1 MRLSKLKTSL
11 CQRFKPTS
19 SLKRAGAPW
28 SQSHEALD
36 TVAAIG
42 PQFNQGFAPV
52 RLGFGVGVRRRG
64 ARRAMVR
71 EELTRRRFNG
81 LAARGFG
88 TKRGRVRKARLRIV
102 FLLVRRNPRNY
113 SSAVTSKT

>member
-42 PQFNQGFAPV
+42 PRSTKASH
-52 RLGFGVGVRRRG
+52 RC
-64 ARRAMVR
+64 AW
-71 EELTRRRFNG
+71 G
-81 LAARGFG
+81 LALG
-88 TKRGRVRKARLRIV
+88 
-102 FLLVRRNPRNY
+102 
-113 SSAVTSKT
+113 